1 MNKITSMFLH
11 RNGEKGGL
19 LSLYFC
25 AGSTSADDTSRIILT
40 LQRRGISMIEVGIPF
55 SDPLADGPVIQTAST
70 RALRN
75 GMSLRLL
82 FSQLKEIKSQVSI
95 PLILMGYHS
104 RHRERP
110 CHCRAAQTAVPPRR
124 GGGAHRKRK
133 GRQGHRDVSQQRP
146 VLTKT
151 EKTNSLYGNN
161 KIQI

>member
-25 AGSTSADDTSRIILT
+25 AGSISADDTSRIILT

-151 EKTNSLYGNN
+151 EKTISLYGNN

>member
-25 AGSTSADDTSRIILT
+25 AGSTLADDTSRIILT

-124 GGGAHRKRK
+124 GGGAYRKWK

-151 EKTNSLYGNN
+151 EKTISLYGNN

>member
-1 MNKITSMFLH
+1 MFLH
-11 RNGEKGGL
+11 RNGERGGL

-25 AGSTSADDTSRIILT
+25 VGSTSADDTSRIILT

-55 SDPLADGPVIQTAST
+55 SDPLADGLVIQTAST

-151 EKTNSLYGNN
+151 EKTILLYGNN